1 MEKLKQIMT
10 CAAVAALLPLGLHA
24 GDGVKAEFLGG
35 NNTLVRVT
43 GEGRYL
49 LLPVQENRDDAKINV
64 LVDNETVKTLYVR
77 LAGTGTDYTVPLDLS
92 PYKGKKVSLLI
103 ETPEGHGQGL
113 HECKSEVKD

>member
-43 GEGRYL
+43 GEGR
-49 LLPVQENRDDAKINV
+49 
-64 LVDNETVKTLYVR
+64 
-77 LAGTGTDYTVPLDLS
+77 
-92 PYKGKKVSLLI
+92 
-103 ETPEGHGQGL
+103 
-113 HECKSEVKD
+113 